1 MTSLGPTGGDLGFA
15 ADLEF
20 MFSDHKGRHKA
31 GREKRQRKLARS
43 APFLGRFLEPGEK
56 VMLLCTGCSPMGVFE
71 QLLTGAIIVYLKRAL
86 FVFTDRRVFHIPTTQ
101 SYGYRGSIAQL
112 RYADCESLRMSWRA
126 LKVKYRSGRKEVFHY
141 ISRGERSK
149 LKLLI
154 GKLSFEGT
162 ASAERQRAH
171 LCPRCAQ
178 TLRTDQYD
186 CPACH
191 LEFKNP
197 QEGAKLSWLVP
208 GGGYFYTGHP
218 VLGTFDALVE
228 IYLIVLL
235 AAVLVGGEP
244 GAPVEWVAVAVVGVI
259 LIIEKLISV
268 YHSNHFLKEY
278 IPKEKLVRTLAGAP
292 SG

>member
-1 MTSLGPTGGDLGFA
+1 MTSTSPTGGDLGFA

-31 GREKRQRKLARS
+31 RREKRQRKLARS
-43 APFLGRFLEPGEK
+43 APFLGRMLEPGER
-56 VMLLCTGCSPMGVFE
+56 VLLFCTGCSPFGLGE

-86 FVFTDRRVFHIPTTQ
+86 FVFTDRRVFHVPTTQ
-101 SYGYRGSIAQL
+101 SYGYRGSIAQF

-126 LKVKYRSGRKEVFHY
+126 LKVKYRSGRKEVFNY
-141 ISRGERSK
+141 ISSGDRSK

-162 ASAERQRAH
+162 SSPERARVH
-171 LCPRCAQ
+171 LCPRCAHA
-178 TLRTDQYD
+178 LRRDQYD
-186 CPACH
+186 CPSCH

-218 VLGTFDALVE
+218 VLGTFDALIEV
-228 IYLIVLL
+228 YLIVILAGALL
-235 AAVLVGGEP
+235 A
-244 GAPVEWVAVAVVGVI
+244 GASFDWAGVAIVGVL
-259 LIIEKLISV
+259 LIVEKLVSV

-278 IPKEKLVRTLAGAP
+278 IPKEKLQQALAGAP